1 MNGCMPYPRSPR
13 GNNERYAKKKKRL
26 TTNASSGPAVKG
38 QKVPPGPVAVPPL
51 GVKLFGPRAEDRLIP
66 VHAVKVIHDHGAL
79 GYEERRLAIGAAAVG
94 EDGVAD
100 GFPGVGG
107 DDGVESERC

>member
-38 QKVPPGPVAVPPL
+38 QKVPPGPEAVPPL
-51 GVKLFGPRAEDRLIP
+51 GVKLFGPRAEDRLKLYMTTVP
-66 VHAVKVIHDHGAL
+66 LGTRSGDSPSGPPPWGRTASRTASLALEGMTGWSLSAVDTV
-79 GYEERRLAIGAAAVG
+79 
-94 EDGVAD
+94 
-100 GFPGVGG
+100 
-107 DDGVESERC
+107 SQ